1 VRLVIQTVV
10 EVLKEFARPASV
22 TFFIALLGVGVALGF
37 MRHTKRLA
45 RWYFAALLVTP
56 WIVTSPACA
65 ERLVQWRGGSFHPLA
80 SAADARGATVVV
92 VLGSGSEMIQARGLA
107 LNQLSRGGAL
117 RVLEG
122 ARLYKLLDRPTV
134 IVSGGVTR
142 REEGTRP
149 EAEAMRTAILQLGV
163 PDDHVVIETE
173 STTTREEA
181 ILLARMLADRPR
193 QPIVLVTSPTHM
205 ARSLAVF
212 RAAGLDPV
220 PSVAPYTSDHSL
232 DRLRWVPSD
241 LGLWLV
247 DSVLYDIAAGW
258 YYRARGWM

>member
-1 VRLVIQTVV
+1 MQAVV
-10 EVLKEFARPASV
+10 EVLKHVARPTSM
-22 TFFIALLGVGVALGF
+22 TFFLAVVGVGVALAF
-37 MRHTKRLA
+37 IRRTHRLA
-45 RWYFAALLVTP
+45 RWYFAALLVTS

-65 ERLVQWRGGSFHPLA
+65 ERLVQWRGRSYRPLV

-92 VLGSGSEMIQARGLA
+92 VLGAGNEMIQARGLI
-107 LNQLSRGGAL
+107 LNQVSRGGAF

-122 ARLYKLLDRPTV
+122 ARLYKLLDRPTI
-134 IVSGGVTR
+134 IVSGGVTG

-173 STTTREEA
+173 SKTTRDEA
-181 ILLARMLADRPR
+181 ILLARMLAARPR

-220 PSVAPYTSDHSL
+220 PSVAPYKSDHSL
-232 DRLRWVPSD
+232 DRLRFVPSN

-247 DSVLYDIAAGW
+247 DAVVYDTAADW
-258 YYRARGWM
+258 YYRARGWMD

>member
-1 VRLVIQTVV
+1 MQTVV
-10 EVLKEFARPASV
+10 ELLKQFARPMSV
-22 TFFIALLGVGVALGF
+22 TFFIALLGAGVGLAF
-37 MRHTKRLA
+37 IRPARRLA
-45 RWYFAALLVTP
+45 RWYFAALLVTT

-65 ERLVQWRGGSFHPLA
+65 ERLVQWRGGSYRPLA

-92 VLGSGSEMIQARGLA
+92 VLGAGNEMIRAHGLT
-107 LNQLSRGGAL
+107 LNQVSRAGAL

-122 ARLYKLLDRPTV
+122 ARLYKLLDRPTI
-134 IVSGGVTR
+134 IVSGGVTG
-142 REEGTRP
+142 REEGMLP

-173 STTTREEA
+173 SKTTRDEA
-181 ILLARMLADRPR
+181 ILLARLLADRPR

-220 PSVAPYTSDHSL
+220 PSVAPFKSDHSL
-232 DRLRWVPSD
+232 DRRRWIPND

-247 DSVLYDIAAGW
+247 DSVLYDTAADW
-258 YYRARGWM
+258 YYRARGWVP